1 MKFLIESGES
11 SLTIYRESESIVI
24 DVNGQKIAVQGVDLV
39 DFDNL
44 IGNLSSTIAKQKEQ
58 ETPLIKKIER
68 IWKQR

>member
-1 MKFLIESGES
+1 LKYLIESGES
-11 SLTIYRESESIVI
+11 SLTIHRDQDSIVL
-24 DVNGQKIAVQGVDLV
+24 DLNGQKMAITGIDLV

-44 IGNLSSTIAKQKEQ
+44 IGNLSSVIAKQKDQ